1 MYCDIVVSDA
11 WNEAWSDELERG
23 GNVARD
29 QPWLVESLNDDGSV
43 FFFFLNPAE
52 QRRVIFLFLFSYFL
66 LRVVCVGIFSVCV
79 CNSNRA

>member
-43 FFFFLNPAE
+43 FFFFLKSRGA
-52 QRRVIFLFLFSYFL
+52 
-66 LRVVCVGIFSVCV
+66 
-79 CNSNRA
+79 A